1 MFIFSTLIVHGVQ
14 LATMVSDDLCDY
26 RVKVQGHVYLI
37 PVYGSCREFLL
48 HFLMK
53 GDHILP
59 SDFLPSVNVY
69 TKVSNCLWFKRKFL
83 FTDMTLASTVKVTTS
98 RNVSVTHLSF
108 LIEGVNVCHNDYLWC
123 VDDNER
129 SRSLI

>member
-1 MFIFSTLIVHGVQ
+1 MIAHDMQMT
-14 LATMVSDDLCDY
+14 TMVSDDLCDH

-69 TKVSNCLWFKRKFL
+69 TKVSNCLRFKRKFL
-83 FTDMTLASTVKVTTS
+83 LTDMTLASTVEVTT
-98 RNVSVTHLSF
+98 
-108 LIEGVNVCHNDYLWC
+108 
-123 VDDNER
+123 
-129 SRSLI
+129 